1 MINNLE
7 TILRVLPR
15 NISIVVNPDKI
26 EEIRIRAQRPIIL
39 KNIDEEIITDYI
51 PSQRDVLGALQIF
64 CENSIYTYQSQI
76 CSGFIT
82 LQGGH
87 RVGITGNFAMKDK
100 QINNINYV
108 SSLNIRIAKEI
119 IGVSDAILPEI
130 IENGNVNN
138 TLIVSPPGSGKTTLL
153 RDLIRN
159 ISNSGYTVSVID
171 ERGEIAAMYKGIPQN
186 DLGIRTD
193 VMENVTKNLGMKIA
207 VRTMAPQVICAD
219 EIGTEEDVDAINYGV
234 CSGVK
239 GIFTAHGGD
248 INELKMNKNLSKLY
262 EEKVFKKIIFLEKR
276 GIMKKLYTLDKNVY
290 KSGDEILS

>member
-51 PSQRDVLGALQIF
+51 PSQREVLGALQIF

-119 IGVSDAILPEI
+119 IGVSDVILPEI

-159 ISNSGYTVSVID
+159 ISN
-171 ERGEIAAMYKGIPQN
+171 
-186 DLGIRTD
+186 
-193 VMENVTKNLGMKIA
+193 ENCCKNNGSTGNMC
-207 VRTMAPQVICAD
+207 R
-219 EIGTEEDVDAINYGV
+219 
-234 CSGVK
+234 
-239 GIFTAHGGD
+239 
-248 INELKMNKNLSKLY
+248 
-262 EEKVFKKIIFLEKR
+262 
-276 GIMKKLYTLDKNVY
+276 
-290 KSGDEILS
+290 

>member
-51 PSQRDVLGALQIF
+51 PSQREVLGALQIF

-119 IGVSDAILPEI
+119 IGVSDVILPEI

-159 ISNSGYTVSVID
+159 ISNSGYTVSVI
-171 ERGEIAAMYKGIPQN
+171 
-186 DLGIRTD
+186 
-193 VMENVTKNLGMKIA
+193 ENRCNGKCKKNLGMKIA

-219 EIGTEEDVDAINYGV
+219 EIGTEEDVDAINYGI

>member
-51 PSQRDVLGALQIF
+51 PSQREVLGALQIF

-119 IGVSDAILPEI
+119 IGVSDVILPEI

-219 EIGTEEDVDAINYGV
+219 EIGTEEDVDAINYGI

-248 INELKMNKNLSKLY
+248 INELRMNKNLSKLY
-262 EEKVFKKIIFLEKR
+262 
-276 GIMKKLYTLDKNVY
+276 
-290 KSGDEILS
+290 LSLIHI